1 MTCRPACFAS
11 ACLARRAPL
20 SGGELAANGEAGQS
34 TVLTLRQLALAVKF
48 VGGRCDDHRVPR
60 IFAPGWHVA
69 AGHGSAEELV
79 DLAHEFGEEKLSA
92 VVNTA
97 LSEHVERLGRLATL
111 RQLLDRW
118 EAQAGP
124 VPPAVRADAVAA
136 FDEADAGPSIAA
148 G

>member
-1 MTCRPACFAS
+1 MIAVCARTRWERSPQARDQQFPQGEMRAV
-11 ACLARRAPL
+11 LARPW
-20 SGGELAANGEAGQS
+20 S
-34 TVLTLRQLALAVKF
+34 
-48 VGGRCDDHRVPR
+48 
-60 IFAPGWHVA
+60 
-69 AGHGSAEELV
+69 EE
-79 DLAHEFGEEKLSA
+79 ELSA

-97 LSEHVERLGRLATL
+97 LAEHVERLGRLATL

-124 VPPAVRADAVAA
+124 VPPDVRADAAAA

>member
-1 MTCRPACFAS
+1 MAKRKI
-11 ACLARRAPL
+11 
-20 SGGELAANGEAGQS
+20 
-34 TVLTLRQLALAVKF
+34 TVTV
-48 VGGRCDDHRVPR
+48 D
-60 IFAPGWHVA
+60 
-69 AGHGSAEELV
+69 EELV

-97 LSEHVERLGRLATL
+97 LAEHVERLSRLATL

-124 VPPAVRADAVAA
+124 VPPDVRADAAAA
-136 FDEADAGPSIAA
+136 FDEADGSQSIAA

>member
-1 MTCRPACFAS
+1 MAKRKI
-11 ACLARRAPL
+11 
-20 SGGELAANGEAGQS
+20 
-34 TVLTLRQLALAVKF
+34 TVTV
-48 VGGRCDDHRVPR
+48 D
-60 IFAPGWHVA
+60 
-69 AGHGSAEELV
+69 EELV

-97 LSEHVERLGRLATL
+97 LAEHVERLGRLATL

-124 VPPAVRADAVAA
+124 VPPDIRGDAVAA
-136 FDEADAGPSIAA
+136 FDEVDASPSMAA